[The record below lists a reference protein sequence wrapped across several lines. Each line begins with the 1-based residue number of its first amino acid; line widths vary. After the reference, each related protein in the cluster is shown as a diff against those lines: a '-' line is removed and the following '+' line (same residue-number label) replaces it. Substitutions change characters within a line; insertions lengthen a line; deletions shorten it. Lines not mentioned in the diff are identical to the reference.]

1 MHLGQVRM
9 SMQIL
14 DEIFLQCIFCA
25 FLVEFAEVT
34 QQLLDFSLRTKSDG
48 KALQVRISSL
58 EELVYLLVIRKVVF
72 VDEFDVQLTE
82 VRKQ

>member
-1 MHLGQVRM
+1 MHLRQVRM

-34 QQLLDFSLRTKSDG
+34 QQLLDFSLRRNLMERRCKFGSVPL
-48 KALQVRISSL
+48 KNSFI
-58 EELVYLLVIRKVVF
+58 YLLFARSY
-72 VDEFDVQLTE
+72 LLMSSMCS
-82 VRKQ
+82 